1 MIIVN
6 DNDETM
12 IGFGHNRTSFFV
24 IILKKK
30 TRNVEEPP
38 MKK

>member
-12 IGFGHNRTSFFV
+12 IGFGHNRTSFFCDH
-24 IILKKK
+24 LEKK
-30 TRNVEEPP
+30 N
-38 MKK
+38 